1 MFPADFPRG
10 LVDELRFFPAFLEA
24 PEPLFEELRATVVWD
39 TRIRSRKTA
48 SFGIPY
54 NYSGLSYP
62 EIPFPPAI
70 AALAEKATGPL
81 GFSPNNA
88 LLNLYADD
96 GGMGF
101 HSDSSAALATDSGV
115 GIVSLGA
122 PRDLVFRRSGATYA
136 LPLPAGSLL
145 RMSLAMQTTWQHAVV
160 RALPTTPPT
169 AAARIS
175 VTFRRIVGD

>member
-1 MFPADFPRG
+1 
-10 LVDELRFFPAFLEA
+10 
-24 PEPLFEELRATVVWD
+24 
-39 TRIRSRKTA
+39 
-48 SFGIPY
+48 
-54 NYSGLSYP
+54 
-62 EIPFPPAI
+62 
-70 AALAEKATGPL
+70 
-81 GFSPNNA
+81 
-88 LLNLYADD
+88 
-96 GGMGF
+96 MGF